1 MLNNVPLDAVFL
13 IVPRTHSWQ
22 IYLDL
27 IKFNKFIFFEKPIA
41 NTFDQIKNYKINLNK
56 KIFNKT
62 VVGYM
67 KRFDESY
74 IYLKNNLKKLIEMYG
89 PIRHAS
95 LINITG
101 NSYYGEKNYIQ
112 RDNLNYYLKKLKT
125 NSFNK
130 KKAVFLNTFGHNI
143 DTLINLFGDNELLE
157 FCTQRNSCSS
167 MLKNT
172 KKNFLIS
179 FFCQLNEKKDW
190 TEELIIYFD
199 HAKIKLSFPPA
210 LLKNQSGKINIT
222 DYRKNLS
229 KKLIFNSKWSFNNQI
244 DAFYKFIN
252 GNKKTNLCSIEEAL
266 KNIEISDKIF
276 K

>member
-1 MLNNVPLDAVFL
+1 MKSQL
-13 IVPRTHSWQ
+13 Q
-22 IYLDL
+22 I
-27 IKFNKFIFFEKPIA
+27 
-41 NTFDQIKNYKINLNK
+41 FDQIKNYKINLNN

-172 KKNFLIS
+172 KK
-179 FFCQLNEKKDW
+179 
-190 TEELIIYFD
+190 
-199 HAKIKLSFPPA
+199 
-210 LLKNQSGKINIT
+210 
-222 DYRKNLS
+222 
-229 KKLIFNSKWSFNNQI
+229 IF
-244 DAFYKFIN
+244 
-252 GNKKTNLCSIEEAL
+252 
-266 KNIEISDKIF
+266 
-276 K
+276 